1 MLNVVRVT
9 VLLSKN
15 SLLVSKSPSSTTK
28 KRIRSPH
35 PDNSSPKSKRK
46 LDQQRPPSKNIQ
58 KPPQH
63 NLAQYKNQSLNR
75 THKTNHNLVPETP
88 SWQRVRIDP
97 EKSTRLVE
105 EEDCGGRSRRK
116 QTRSNIVYLNDEVE
130 KNIKFVLVF

>member
-88 SWQRVRIDP
+88 SWQRVRINP
-97 EKSTRLVE
+97 EKSARLVE

-116 QTRSNIVYLNDEVE
+116 QVRPNSVYMNDPMKSNI
-130 KNIKFVLVF
+130 KSGLVF

>member
-9 VLLSKN
+9 VVLSKN

-46 LDQQRPPSKNIQ
+46 LDQQRPASKNIQ

-63 NLAQYKNQSLNR
+63 NLAQYKNQCLNR

-105 EEDCGGRSRRK
+105 EKDCGGRSRRK
-116 QTRSNIVYLNDEVE
+116 QTRSNLVYLNDEVE
-130 KNIKFVLVF
+130 